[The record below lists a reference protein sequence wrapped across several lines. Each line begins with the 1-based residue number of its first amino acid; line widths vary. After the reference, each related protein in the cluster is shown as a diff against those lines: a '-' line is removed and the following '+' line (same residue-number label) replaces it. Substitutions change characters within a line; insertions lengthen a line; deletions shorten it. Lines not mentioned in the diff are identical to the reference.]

1 MTIFEINNKARA
13 LGMSYGQYVVRFGPF
28 DAEPEEFERRC
39 AQCGRVIPTKRIC
52 ASNTQY
58 CSETCRTRSIWDEVK
73 RKEREKNGKTIV
85 L

>member
-1 MTIFEINNKARA
+1 MTIFEVAAKARKA
-13 LGMSYGQYVVRFGPF
+13 GLSYGKYVQLYGPF

-39 AQCGRVIPTKRIC
+39 AQCGKVIPTKRIC

-73 RKEREKNGKTIV
+73 RKERERQSGRA
-85 L
+85 